1 MPRFLV
7 SISLLVLSLLQA
19 IAQPATKLSTDSA
32 AVADSS
38 RRTFT
43 ALIET
48 PKASISG
55 ICLLVQDS
63 DTIKGAIVNEF
74 GITALDFVYTRKDD
88 KVRLVSAA
96 PMLNKW
102 YMRPVITADIREL
115 LHALR
120 EGKFSYEDE
129 KYHIRYSLS
138 PINDDDNNDNDNDND
153 DTEESTLPD

>member
-1 MPRFLV
+1 M
-7 SISLLVLSLLQA
+7 
-19 IAQPATKLSTDSA
+19 
-32 AVADSS
+32 
-38 RRTFT
+38 
-43 ALIET
+43 
-48 PKASISG
+48 
-55 ICLLVQDS
+55 
-63 DTIKGAIVNEF
+63 
-74 GITALDFVYTRKDD
+74 
-88 KVRLVSAA
+88 RLVSAA

-138 PINDDDNNDNDNDND
+138 PINGDDNNDNDNDND

>member
-1 MPRFLV
+1 MPRFLIFI
-7 SISLLVLSLLQA
+7 SILVLRLLPASAQSGIQPSVDSTA
-19 IAQPATKLSTDSA
+19 I
-32 AVADSS
+32 ADSS
-38 RRTFT
+38 RLTFT

-96 PMLNKW
+96 PMLDKW
-102 YMRPVITADIREL
+102 YMRPVITADIRML

-129 KYHIRYSLS
+129 KYHIRYTLS
-138 PINDDDNNDNDNDND
+138 PINGDDNNDNDNDND

>member
-19 IAQPATKLSTDSA
+19 IAQPATKLPTDSA

-38 RRTFT
+38 RLTFT

-88 KVRLVSAA
+88 KVRLVSTA

-138 PINDDDNNDNDNDND
+138 PINGDDNNDNDNDND

>member
-19 IAQPATKLSTDSA
+19 IAQPATKLPTDSA

-38 RRTFT
+38 RLTFT

-138 PINDDDNNDNDNDND
+138 PINGDDNNDNDNDND